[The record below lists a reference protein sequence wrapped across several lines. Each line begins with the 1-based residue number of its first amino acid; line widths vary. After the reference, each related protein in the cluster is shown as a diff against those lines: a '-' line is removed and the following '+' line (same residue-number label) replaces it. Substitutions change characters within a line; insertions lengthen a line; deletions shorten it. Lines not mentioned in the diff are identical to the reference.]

1 MTNSSLSCYMHNIES
16 VTQLRDVAMASFQ
29 KENLIN
35 TSLHLESVYYLQQF
49 AKNSVLEILGSLW
62 NIWSPVQP
70 FTAVLN
76 LCHSDDN
83 RQ

>member
-1 MTNSSLSCYMHNIES
+1 MTNYLCYMHKIES
-16 VTQLRDVAMASFQ
+16 VTQLRDVAMESFQ
-29 KENLIN
+29 KENLIS

>member
-1 MTNSSLSCYMHNIES
+1 MTNYLCYMHNIES

>member
-1 MTNSSLSCYMHNIES
+1 MTNYLCYMHKIES
-16 VTQLRDVAMASFQ
+16 VTQLRDVAMESFQ

>member
-1 MTNSSLSCYMHNIES
+1 MTNYLCYMHKIES
-16 VTQLRDVAMASFQ
+16 VTQLRDVAME